1 MNFIYSG
8 ELRQQA
14 VILFSGL
21 SNANLDQML
30 ACDIC
35 IQWLEGYWNNVGE
48 EIQNFWTWEYR
59 IESYEGL
66 PIHC

>member
-48 EIQNFWTWEYR
+48 EIQNF
-59 IESYEGL
+59 
-66 PIHC
+66 

>member
-30 ACDIC
+30 PVTYGIE
-35 IQWLEGYWNNVGE
+35 WLEGYWHNVG
-48 EIQNFWTWEYR
+48 
-59 IESYEGL
+59 
-66 PIHC
+66 